1 MSESLPFARFI
12 QLIKAIEQL
21 PVPSE
26 LYNRHRMQYDYI
38 LGRLCLGSSKGK
50 NLSVADLAA
59 CPILGSQPTASK
71 RLQELISYGLI
82 ESKEGDDRRQKIL
95 SLTALGIHYM
105 EACSDA
111 MNNVVHRHT
120 VI

>member
-1 MSESLPFARFI
+1 MLTSLPFARFV

-38 LGRLCLGSSKGK
+38 LGQLCLSSAEGK
-50 NLSVADLAA
+50 NMSVADLAGYS
-59 CPILGSQPTASK
+59 ILGSQPTANK

-82 ESKEGDDRRQKIL
+82 ESKEGEDRRQKMLIL
-95 SLTALGIHYM
+95 TNEGYQYL
-105 EACSDA
+105 EACSAA
-111 MNNVVHRHT
+111 MSKVVNQQAA
-120 VI
+120 I